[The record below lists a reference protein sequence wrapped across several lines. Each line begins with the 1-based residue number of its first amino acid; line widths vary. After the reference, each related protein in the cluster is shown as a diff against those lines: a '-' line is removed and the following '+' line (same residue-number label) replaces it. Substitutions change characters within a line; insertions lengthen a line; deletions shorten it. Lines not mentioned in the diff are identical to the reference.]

1 MKKKD
6 IKKFAKKIANLE
18 TIIQNSTDNDEIH
31 MAMNEI
37 LTLSGNIKSIVD
49 LYKSFSK
56 KPTASFDFM
65 VYSSYP

>member
-6 IKKFAKKIANLE
+6 IKKFAKKIAKLE

-49 LYKSFSK
+49 LEAIDEAVQEILQSETS
-56 KPTASFDFM
+56 
-65 VYSSYP
+65 

>member
-6 IKKFAKKIANLE
+6 IKKFAKKIADLE

-37 LTLSGNIKSIVD
+37 LALSGNIKSLVD
-49 LYKSFSK
+49 LEAVDEAVQEILQNETS
-56 KPTASFDFM
+56 
-65 VYSSYP
+65 